1 MIGFLL
7 KIISYGVLIFGIL
20 GILLYMIDLIRFGLS
35 KDGKGAPLLG
45 GFSGV
50 LNAFRPQTKMLSFQH
65 GFYYASAPAIGLD
78 YKALPI
84 LPLSLYHHCLHEGL
98 PG

>member
-1 MIGFLL
+1 MLSFLL
-7 KIISYGVLIFGIL
+7 KVICWAALIIYL
-20 GILLYMIDLIRFGLS
+20 GWAVWALWRVIA
-35 KDGKGAPLLG
+35 KPGKMVICLG
-45 GFSGV
+45 SEFI
-50 LNAFRPQTKMLSFQH
+50 PHQTKMLSFQH